1 MRAKSSAAPKT
12 AADRLCNA
20 QDLGGRPPPLPE
32 DAALFLDVDGTLVGI
47 APTPEAVRVEA
58 GLIATLDA
66 LHRRIPV
73 ALISG
78 RRLADVD
85 ALFAPLRLPAA
96 GTHGNER
103 RRADGSIER
112 HAASDLVEALRAP
125 LEDFVAAHPGARLED
140 KEVSLALHWRLAP
153 EAEPEALRLVE
164 ELVSGRPGLRL
175 VRGKMVAEI
184 APSGHDKGA
193 AIAAFLREPPF
204 AGRRP
209 VFVGDDVTDEDGFA
223 TVERLGGITILVG
236 DRPSG
241 ARWRLESVEGVHAW
255 LAEAAKRLS
264 SAPGSAGGASRAAA
278 GRILEHPAPRTA
290 ERRLIV
296 VSNRV
301 PVGAKAAAGGLA
313 VGVLDALSRTGGLWF
328 GWSGELAE
336 AAAPNLSQSGAVT
349 FATLDVP
356 RRDFDGY
363 YNGFS
368 NRVLW
373 PVCHFRTGLVEF
385 RREDFASY
393 LRVNRLFAEH
403 LAPLVGPSDRIWV
416 QDYHLVPL
424 GEELRRR
431 GVEAPIGFFLH
442 IPLPPPDLWKIV
454 PAHRELM
461 RALAAYDLVGFQ
473 TRSDLDAFRDY
484 LLREA
489 DGVDLGDGR
498 LRAFGRTVRADVFP
512 IGIDVG
518 KLAELAAASV
528 AGRYTKRLRESL
540 GGRALIIGVDR
551 LDYSKGLVARFDAFS
566 QLLEKHPDVR
576 GRVTFMQIAPPSRSD
591 VPEYLEIRRSL
602 ERKAGHINGRFAE
615 FDWTPLR
622 YLNKSFN
629 QRQLAGFYRVAKIG
643 LVTPLR
649 DGMNL
654 VAKEYV
660 ACQDPEDPGALVLSC
675 FAGAAR
681 ELGNEAVIVNPFDTL
696 GTAEQIRRALLMPQ
710 EERRERWEVMIATLR
725 RNDITSWRE
734 NFLNALG

>member
-1 MRAKSSAAPKT
+1 LCDAQEARRAP
-12 AADRLCNA
+12 
-20 QDLGGRPPPLPE
+20 PPPLAP
-32 DAALFLDVDGTLVGI
+32 DSALFLDVDGTLVGI

-58 GLIATLDA
+58 SLIEVLDR
-66 LHRRIPV
+66 LHRRIPI
-73 ALISG
+73 ALVSG
-78 RRLADVD
+78 RRLADID
-85 ALFAPLRLPAA
+85 ALFAPLQFPAA

-103 RRADGSIER
+103 RRADGTIEQYATI
-112 HAASDLVEALRAP
+112 HLVDALRQP

-140 KEVSLALHWRLAP
+140 KGVSLALHWRLVP
-153 EAEPEALRLVE
+153 EIEPEALRLAE
-164 ELVSGRPGLRL
+164 SLARQWPQLRL
-175 VRGKMVAEI
+175 VRGKMVAEL

-193 AIAAFLREPPF
+193 AIAAFLAEPPF

-223 TVERLGGITILVG
+223 TVERLDGVTVLVG
-236 DRPSG
+236 ERPSA
-241 ARWRLESVEGVHAW
+241 ARWRLSSVEAVHAW
-255 LAEAAKRLS
+255 LAEAAERL
-264 SAPGSAGGASRAAA
+264 AGGARSATAMPRPAAL
-278 GRILEHPAPRTA
+278 RPLEHPAPRA
-290 ERRLIV
+290 SERRLVV

-301 PVGAKAAAGGLA
+301 PVGAKAGAGGLA
-313 VGVLDALSRTGGLWF
+313 VGVLDALSRSGGLWF
-328 GWSGELAE
+328 GWSGELGE
-336 AAAPNLSQSGAVT
+336 PTAPQLSQSGAVS

-356 RRDFDGY
+356 RRDFEAY

-373 PVCHFRTGLVEF
+373 PICHFRTGLVEF
-385 RREDFASY
+385 RREDFEGY

-403 LAPLVGPSDRIWV
+403 LAPLVAPSDRIWV

-461 RALAAYDLVGFQ
+461 RALCAYDLVGFQ
-473 TRSDLDAFRDY
+473 TQSDLDSFRDY

-489 DGVDLGDGR
+489 EGEDLGGGR
-498 LRAFGRTVRADVFP
+498 LRAFGRVMRGAVFP
-512 IGIDVG
+512 IGVDVE

-528 AGRYTKRLRESL
+528 AGRYTKRLLDSL
-540 GGRALIIGVDR
+540 VERTLIIGVDR
-551 LDYSKGLVARFDAFS
+551 LDYSKGLVARFDAFGE
-566 QLLEKHPDVR
+566 LLEKYPDVR

-660 ACQDPEDPGALVLSC
+660 ACQDADDPGVLVLSC

-681 ELGNEAVIVNPFDTL
+681 ELGNEAMVVNPFDTL
-696 GTAEQIRRALLMPQ
+696 GTAEQIRRALRMPR
-710 EERRERWEVMIATLR
+710 EERCERWRAMMATLR
-725 RNDITSWRE
+725 RNDITAWRE
-734 NFLNALG
+734 NFLAALG